1 VTNLPDIEKWSLFD
15 CALGNCQRSFGYYK
29 PGTNYFSIAESGINE
44 IFTPSAIEDNHCLLA
59 TDAGN
64 LLKDGKLCVVPS
76 SDYDQQKN
84 ATMAFGRY
92 LISTDNNSIFTVAHQ
107 GESIVV
113 EGKETSFIW
122 KSVSDI
128 NIYSVDSGTIGIPD
142 YTTSDDTR
150 AKIGLYK
157 CSSNICKKIDGYAY
171 SDSKY
176 YTIDKSSGASL
187 TSISEG
193 TCDQAASVGKI
204 ITKEGVKTLCLG
216 SGASVPIPDRKGRF
230 VVGTVDSGSKL
241 TNNKLINITGSYIVV
256 DDVLEQESTI
266 HFLIKFDSV
275 YIAYKMNTNSKTF
288 SIDNTVSGMKTY
300 QKIDASDDTN
310 VYREITSMSDIS
322 YENVSELD
330 LFQCSGGQ
338 CKEIPG
344 YVLVSGNEVFKCT
357 GGSCGN
363 AHGGDKVASCTGS
376 DVGKTIIK
384 AAQGN
389 NSANIQLCTGAS
401 ASIDI
406 TNTQAYYIGNNPI
419 KYVGNVE
426 KTVIGLPIPGKSI
439 DFFFFFYFFYS
450 FYE

>member
-1 VTNLPDIEKWSLFD
+1 
-15 CALGNCQRSFGYYK
+15 
-29 PGTNYFSIAESGINE
+29 
-44 IFTPSAIEDNHCLLA
+44 
-59 TDAGN
+59 
-64 LLKDGKLCVVPS
+64 
-76 SDYDQQKN
+76 
-84 ATMAFGRY
+84 
-92 LISTDNNSIFTVAHQ
+92 
-107 GESIVV
+107 
-113 EGKETSFIW
+113 
-122 KSVSDI
+122 
-128 NIYSVDSGTIGIPD
+128 
-142 YTTSDDTR
+142 
-150 AKIGLYK
+150 
-157 CSSNICKKIDGYAY
+157 
-171 SDSKY
+171 
-176 YTIDKSSGASL
+176 
-187 TSISEG
+187 
-193 TCDQAASVGKI
+193 
-204 ITKEGVKTLCLG
+204 VKTLCLG

-426 KTVIGLPIPGKSI
+426 KTVIGLPIPDMGYFLINNNVLVTTPSNDDKLIQCDGTSATCTVITSPNNSCTTANVGKFTSEKKLCLADGKSTAKAIGNTGSYLISSGDSSAFASEVKSPKFGVISMTANSITLDSSKSYICVSNEDLTVTDRTSSSASCSSGKPYSCSKGVCKEGSSAPSPSSVALSSCPDTCASTEAATSLCI
-439 DFFFFFYFFYS
+439 DSDGKIHDVDSSGACKSDVLDIGTHVIEINENEVAKKSYTCY
-450 FYE
+450 